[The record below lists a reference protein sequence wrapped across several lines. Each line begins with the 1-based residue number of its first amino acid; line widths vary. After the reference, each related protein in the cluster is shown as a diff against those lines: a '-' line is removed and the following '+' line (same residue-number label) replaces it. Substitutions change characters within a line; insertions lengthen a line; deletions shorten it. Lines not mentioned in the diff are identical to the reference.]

1 MTYPPPADGWSNP
14 TGDPT
19 QPVGQPVPTQPTG
32 DPSLPV
38 AKDPY
43 AVPPQAAPADPYAVP
58 PQAAPADPYAV
69 PPQAAPA
76 DPYAVPPQA
85 APADAYPTPGYPPAG
100 YPGYGYP
107 PAPQNNGLAIAAM
120 VVSIIGALGLCGYG
134 LGGWIGLVGAILGH
148 VAKRQIRERGEAGEG
163 FAMAGVI
170 VGWIATV
177 IALLATIA
185 IVVFIIWAANQ
196 DSSSFDSTS
205 Y

>member
-43 AVPPQAAPADPYAVP
+43 G
-58 PQAAPADPYAV
+58 V

-85 APADAYPTPGYPPAG
+85 APADAYPTPGYPPAAG

-148 VAKRQIRERGEAGEG
+148 VARRQIRERGEAGDG
-163 FAMAGVI
+163 FALAGVI